1 MRGWDVGVRAA
12 GLEVEA
18 RQGTRQART
27 ERKRTSRAVLRHA
40 HERRWEKKMPGRKRA
55 VSAQRRGGALG
66 KCNVMETREGAESIS
81 RKRQRQGSR
90 VEQEVGG
97 PGPPVLLGRPCLDLS
112 QLRTI
117 SVNFM
122 RVRRRGGG

>member
-1 MRGWDVGVRAA
+1 MRAA

-40 HERRWEKKMPGRKRA
+40 HERRWEKMPGRKRA
-55 VSAQRRGGALG
+55 VSAQRRGGAVG

-81 RKRQRQGSR
+81 RKRQRRGSR
-90 VEQEVGG
+90 VE
-97 PGPPVLLGRPCLDLS
+97 
-112 QLRTI
+112 
-117 SVNFM
+117 
-122 RVRRRGGG
+122 